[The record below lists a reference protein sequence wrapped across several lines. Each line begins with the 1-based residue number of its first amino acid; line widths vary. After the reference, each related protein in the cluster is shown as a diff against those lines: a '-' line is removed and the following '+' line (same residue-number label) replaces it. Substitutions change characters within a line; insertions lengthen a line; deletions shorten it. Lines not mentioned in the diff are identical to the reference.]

1 LDTTE
6 QRRLADPV
14 LRARLAV
21 PLAEPVA
28 LPLTL
33 LGQLLRLSAA
43 LIVWV
48 AVFKLS
54 GQASHTSA
62 MMPNGLFVRVIQLT
76 VPGLA
81 ASLAAYA
88 LYRPWNALVAILALM
103 PVYNAAYVSWQVGN
117 LQVILQTIFVLAV
130 AAGAITSTTAARSLP
145 WIATGRIAAGRRTGF
160 TAFRFAEV
168 AAAGF
173 VGIAV
178 LSTVASTNVT
188 LSSTILLHGI
198 LEPIALGALV
208 IYMRP
213 SRRDLVMLCVA
224 LGLAIAIG
232 TVLNIVQTLPTAST
246 FAAMQANR
254 LEFARASFYNV
265 GLFAVAAATIIPL
278 GVAAFA
284 ARRSLQLPLWATA
297 TIAVSFGL
305 GLAGLFLSF
314 SKSAW
319 LAAAFAIVLVMVL
332 IIKTWRRRIAL
343 VFASAVISSILIP
356 WPALFLQV
364 APAVNAEYRT
374 VMVSLEGE
382 TRFDSWN
389 PETLAGRGSL
399 TERFYAVDAGVRM
412 ALTNPIFGVGLDQ
425 FGPNYWNPAYRP
437 VAAKDALDHAHSFFP
452 EIAAELGLIAAVFAF
467 VIYAA
472 ALWAMLRIYRRTKD
486 QLTRI
491 LAAGLA
497 AAIVAWLVVATAFG
511 CFIYRPTL
519 DLSSDVV
526 ASVVIVAA
534 AIALARLV
542 DAEKRLPFAEAT
554 RSLYG

>member
-1 LDTTE
+1 
-6 QRRLADPV
+6 
-14 LRARLAV
+14 
-21 PLAEPVA
+21 
-28 LPLTL
+28 
-33 LGQLLRLSAA
+33 
-43 LIVWV
+43 
-48 AVFKLS
+48 
-54 GQASHTSA
+54 
-62 MMPNGLFVRVIQLT
+62 
-76 VPGLA
+76 
-81 ASLAAYA
+81 
-88 LYRPWNALVAILALM
+88 
-103 PVYNAAYVSWQVGN
+103 
-117 LQVILQTIFVLAV
+117 
-130 AAGAITSTTAARSLP
+130 
-145 WIATGRIAAGRRTGF
+145 
-160 TAFRFAEV
+160 
-168 AAAGF
+168 
-173 VGIAV
+173 
-178 LSTVASTNVT
+178 
-188 LSSTILLHGI
+188 
-198 LEPIALGALV
+198 
-208 IYMRP
+208 
-213 SRRDLVMLCVA
+213 
-224 LGLAIAIG
+224 
-232 TVLNIVQTLPTAST
+232 
-246 FAAMQANR
+246 MQANR

-297 TIAVSFGL
+297 TIVVSFGL

-319 LAAAFAIVLVMVL
+319 LAAAFAIVLVMLL

-374 VMVSLEGE
+374 VMVSLVGE
-382 TRFDSWN
+382 ARFDSWN

-412 ALTNPIFGVGLDQ
+412 ALVNPIFGVGLDQ

-437 VAAKDALDHAHSFFP
+437 AAAKDALDHAHSFFP

-472 ALWAMLRIYRRTKD
+472 ALWAMLRIYRRTND

>member
-1 LDTTE
+1 MDTTE
-6 QRRLADPV
+6 QPRLADPV

-33 LGQLLRLSAA
+33 LLQLLRLTAA
-43 LIVWV
+43 VIVWV

-62 MMPNGLFVRVIQLT
+62 MMPTGFFVKMIQLI
-76 VPGLA
+76 VPVVA

-88 LYRPWNALVAILALM
+88 LVRPWNALVAILALM

-117 LQVILQTIFVLAV
+117 LQVILQTIFVLAL
-130 AAGAITSTTAARSLP
+130 AAGVMTSTTARRSLP
-145 WIATGRIAAGRRTGF
+145 RPAVSQVAIRRFTGF
-160 TAFRFAEV
+160 RAFRLAEV
-168 AAAGF
+168 AAAAF
-173 VGIAV
+173 VGIAI
-178 LSTVASTNVT
+178 LSTAASHNTT
-188 LSSTILLHGI
+188 LSQTVLLHGI

-208 IYMRP
+208 IYMKP
-213 SRRDLVMLCVA
+213 SRRDLVVLCVA
-224 LGLAIAIG
+224 LGLAISIG
-232 TVLNIVQTLPTAST
+232 TVMNVVQMLPTAST
-246 FAAMQANR
+246 FAAMQTNR

-278 GVAAFA
+278 GVAALA
-284 ARRSLQLPLWATA
+284 ARRSLQLPFWATA
-297 TIAVSFGL
+297 TIAVSFAL

-319 LAAAFAIVLVMVL
+319 LAAAFAIVLVTLL

-343 VFASAVISSILIP
+343 VFASAVVSSILIP

-364 APAVNAEYRT
+364 APAVNVEYRN
-374 VMVSLEGE
+374 VMVSLVGE
-382 TRFDSWN
+382 ARFDSWN

-412 ALTNPIFGVGLDQ
+412 ALANPLLGVGLDQ

-437 VAAKDALDHAHSFFP
+437 AAAKDALDHAHSFFP
-452 EIAAELGLIAAVFAF
+452 EIAAELGLIAAVFVF

-472 ALWAMLRIYRRTKD
+472 ALWAMLRTYRRATD
-486 QLTRI
+486 QLTRV

-526 ASVVIVAA
+526 ASVVILAA

-542 DAEKRLPFAEAT
+542 DTEKRLPFAEAT